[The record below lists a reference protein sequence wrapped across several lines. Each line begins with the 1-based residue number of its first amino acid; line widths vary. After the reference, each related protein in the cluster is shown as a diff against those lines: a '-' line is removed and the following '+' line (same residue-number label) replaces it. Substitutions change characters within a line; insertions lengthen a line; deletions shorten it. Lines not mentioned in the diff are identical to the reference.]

1 MGNTEV
7 ANEKYCL
14 KQIKKWAG
22 ILEERFQKDANFSR
36 FESGT
41 IKIASYNIDLDNN
54 DFLSARCNSYDD
66 GVVLLWVYWESE
78 PYTSAITEY
87 YDQLDKF

>member
-1 MGNTEV
+1 MR
-7 ANEKYCL
+7 
-14 KQIKKWAG
+14 QIKNWAE
-22 ILEERFQKDANFSR
+22 ILEERFQKDSKFAK

-41 IKIASYNIDLDNN
+41 IKISSYNIDLDNN